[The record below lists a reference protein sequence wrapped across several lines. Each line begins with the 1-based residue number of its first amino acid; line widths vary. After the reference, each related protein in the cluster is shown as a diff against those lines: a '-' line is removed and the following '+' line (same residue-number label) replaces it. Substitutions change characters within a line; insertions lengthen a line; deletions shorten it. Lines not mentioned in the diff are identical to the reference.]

1 MEPTATRL
9 VSAGFVVA
17 VGLAMLVLSQ
27 GFPEAAQ
34 VGDPGTAAFPK
45 LAGVGLVALGIYQ
58 GFKRT
63 SVESFPGGTAAIRV
77 LAILAVLALYS
88 VFFLSV
94 DYVVGS
100 ALFVLVAMLVA
111 GEKSV
116 FTLVSVSAVTALVS
130 AFLLITLAD
139 VPLPSGPIGDVL
151 F

>member
-1 MEPTATRL
+1 MEPTATRW

-27 GFPEAAQ
+27 GFPQPAQ

-45 LAGVGLVALGIYQ
+45 LAGIGLVALGVYQ
-58 GFKRT
+58 GCKRT

-94 DYVVGS
+94 DYVIGS
-100 ALFVLVAMLVA
+100 ALFVLIAMLIA

-116 FTLVSVSAVTALVS
+116 VTLVSVSVGTSLVTA
-130 AFLLITLAD
+130 FFLITLAD
-139 VPLPSGPIGDVL
+139 VPLPSGPIGDML